1 MQFSKELRRKWKRLF
16 IIQNEDNQCFCLRYI
31 GHLTPMKKLFN
42 RLIDLKIFASR
53 KYKDI
58 EFPVSKTVTK
68 RLKQKII
75 SVLMYLDM
83 KKIKRIQLIY
93 QKMNLKTACW

>member
-1 MQFSKELRRKWKRLF
+1 
-16 IIQNEDNQCFCLRYI
+16 
-31 GHLTPMKKLFN
+31 MKKLFN
-42 RLIDLKIFASR
+42 RLIDLKIFASC

-58 EFPVSKTVTK
+58 EFLVSKTVTK

-93 QKMNLKTACW
+93 QKMNLKTAC

>member
-1 MQFSKELRRKWKRLF
+1 MQFSKELRSKWKRLF
-16 IIQNEDNQCFCLRYI
+16 IIQNEDNQCFCLRHI

-42 RLIDLKIFASR
+42 RLIDLKIFASC

-58 EFPVSKTVTK
+58 EFLVSKTVTK

>member
-1 MQFSKELRRKWKRLF
+1 MF

-42 RLIDLKIFASR
+42 RLIDLKIFVSR

-93 QKMNLKTACW
+93 QKMNLKTAC